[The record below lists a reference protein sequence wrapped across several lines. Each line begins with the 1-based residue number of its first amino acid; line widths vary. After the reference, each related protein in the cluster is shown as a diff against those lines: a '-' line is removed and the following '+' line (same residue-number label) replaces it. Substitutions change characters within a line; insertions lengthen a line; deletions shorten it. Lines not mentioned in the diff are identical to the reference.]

1 MPDTL
6 APNVAELTQELIDAT
21 VMQMPQNAPL
31 MNLVER
37 IDIPDGHNAVEIP
50 RANSTFS
57 VQTPTEGD
65 DLVNPA
71 QFDLTS
77 TTISPTLRA
86 INVRISERARY
97 FSREDV
103 LKLISRELARA
114 QGQDVDTDIS
124 AEFSNFGLTAGATND
139 DLTLAPLRTAR
150 RQLQANTVANGGPA
164 PDPLYTVLAPI
175 PVENLLTNL
184 GVQGAVATNPW
195 VPAGL
200 SETFIREYLVPGVNL
215 VGVPVFWD
223 GYLTEVGALQ
233 RDLDILQVGTTDR
246 LLVREDFVASQDDER
261 IITSA
266 LEELV
271 LLRGLELGA
280 HFAGADAPR
289 GVRTSVIEEALA
301 RADPPVRPVALDS
314 IVAAIRSLITEPN
327 DAESHIL
334 ASLGRL
340 AFGIN
345 VILQHVHSAVL
356 RRGAFPKRVYL
367 DATLVLPLIV
377 NGHPL
382 RSTYRASLTRLTNAL
397 RAQGQRLSIVVA
409 TEFLNEI
416 VSHRRGS
423 VELVRKARLTS
434 RRRVGHHSLYFGQEG
449 RMSS

>member
-6 APNVAELTQELIDAT
+6 AANVAELSQELIDAT

-97 FSREDV
+97 FSSQDI
-103 LKLISRELARA
+103 LKLVSRELARA

-124 AEFSNFGLTAGATND
+124 AEFANLGLSEGTTNT
-139 DLTLAPLRTAR
+139 DLTLATLRTAR
-150 RQLQANTVANGGPA
+150 RKLQANTVANGGPA

-184 GVQGAVATNPW
+184 GVQGAVASTNPW

-215 VGVPVFWD
+215 VGVPIFWD
-223 GYLTEVGALQ
+223 GYLTEDGSGDFICAMYSKQALQ
-233 RDLDILQVGTTDR
+233 LAMSKDWDMRQFEESEWIGVIIRTVADYNSGVGKYANWG
-246 LLVREDFVASQDDER
+246 VA
-261 IITSA
+261 ITA
-266 LEELV
+266 D
-271 LLRGLELGA
+271 GA
-280 HFAGADAPR
+280 
-289 GVRTSVIEEALA
+289 
-301 RADPPVRPVALDS
+301 
-314 IVAAIRSLITEPN
+314 
-327 DAESHIL
+327 
-334 ASLGRL
+334 
-340 AFGIN
+340 
-345 VILQHVHSAVL
+345 
-356 RRGAFPKRVYL
+356 
-367 DATLVLPLIV
+367 
-377 NGHPL
+377 
-382 RSTYRASLTRLTNAL
+382 
-397 RAQGQRLSIVVA
+397 
-409 TEFLNEI
+409 
-416 VSHRRGS
+416 
-423 VELVRKARLTS
+423 
-434 RRRVGHHSLYFGQEG
+434 
-449 RMSS
+449 